1 MKRNLVIAAVTSA
14 ALIGGGTYTAVSMD
28 RGSAGNGVAAPPVA
42 TLTAAPTQTA
52 SATPSDDPSDDSG
65 DDSRDRSTPG
75 ERGTKLT
82 ASDAAAAALRQHPG
96 AVTSV
101 DLDDDDAGNGRWEV
115 DLLGKDNRWYELDVN
130 ATTGSVRTH
139 SDDDGGDD
147 SDDDDR
153 AALRSATVTAR
164 EAASAALGSVPGT
177 VTSAELDD
185 DGGNRWE
192 VDVRGKDGRSHELH
206 VDARTAKVSADRDD
220 DGDDD

>member
-1 MKRNLVIAAVTSA
+1 MKRNLVIAAITSA

-42 TLTAAPTQTA
+42 TLTATPTRTA
-52 SATPSDDPSDDSG
+52 SAPPSDDPS

-101 DLDDDDAGNGRWEV
+101 DLDDDRKDRWEV

-130 ATTGSVRTH
+130 ATTGSVRAH
-139 SDDDGGDD
+139 SDDDGDD

-153 AALRSATVTAR
+153 AALRSATVTAQQ
-164 EAASAALGSVPGT
+164 AASTALGSVPGT

-185 DGGNRWE
+185 DGDNRWE

-206 VDARTAKVSADRDD
+206 VDARTAKVTADRDD